1 MIDYKNHEILDN
13 AGDLYTAMGWAVA
26 RGKADH
32 VKIMKRQSEC
42 FHAVPE
48 QQYIAWI

>member
-1 MIDYKNHEILDN
+1 MKYWIMQGIYILPWDEP
-13 AGDLYTAMGWAVA
+13 LPEE
-26 RGKADH
+26 KADH
-32 VKIMKRQSEC
+32 VKIMKRQNEC